1 MLISPE
7 ITKKVGEKNFMSGE
21 NEPIYKYEKRLDSLK
36 AARQYMGAA
45 IIAYDQ
51 GKITSEKLSTL
62 STAINTL
69 IRALEKGDIE
79 RRMEELEELLEEK
92 RRFTA

>member
-1 MLISPE
+1 MQ
-7 ITKKVGEKNFMSGE
+7 F
-21 NEPIYKYEKRLDSLK
+21 
-36 AARQYMGAA
+36 MGAA

>member
-1 MLISPE
+1 MTE
-7 ITKKVGEKNFMSGE
+7 RTGEKIFMGE
-21 NEPIYKYEKRLDSLK
+21 TKNQPIYQYEKRLNSLK
-36 AARQYMGAA
+36 AARQFMGAA
-45 IIAYDQ
+45 ITAYDQ

-79 RRMEELEELLEEK
+79 KRMEELEKLLEE
-92 RRFTA
+92 

>member
-1 MLISPE
+1 MIAVIS
-7 ITKKVGEKNFMSGE
+7 KKAGVKIFMSE
-21 NEPIYKYEKRLDSLK
+21 ENNEPIYKYEKRLDSLK
-36 AARQYMGAA
+36 AARQFMGAA

-51 GKITSEKLSTL
+51 GKISSEKLSTL

-79 RRMEELEELLEEK
+79 QRMEELEELLEE
-92 RRFTA
+92 RQRFSA